1 MKGNKLH
8 KGISTAAGFLFVIG
22 VILCV
27 ICALCMSRGFFKY
40 EYEKNGTAAYLDIS
54 DSDLERATE
63 HWLAYIE
70 DSEDDLDISVTLS
83 GEERQ
88 LFNDREKEHM
98 VDVKNLYL
106 GALTVGRICAA
117 LAVIILLLEIFVF
130 KRLRQAVSGYLIGN
144 AVFFAAFAVLA
155 VLAASDFTTF
165 WTNFHH
171 VFFSN
176 DLWLLNPETDMMI
189 RMVPETFFF
198 DLVMRV
204 VFICGGSMLVVLS
217 AAVLLRFRLARKEK
231 LSAINHE

>member
-130 KRLRQAVSGYLIGN
+130 KRLRQAVSGYIRKCG
-144 AVFFAAFAVLA
+144 VFRRVCRFSRSGGERFYDILDKFPSCVLFQRFMAAE
-155 VLAASDFTTF
+155 SGDG
-165 WTNFHH
+165 H
-171 VFFSN
+171 
-176 DLWLLNPETDMMI
+176 DD
-189 RMVPETFFF
+189 
-198 DLVMRV
+198 
-204 VFICGGSMLVVLS
+204 
-217 AAVLLRFRLARKEK
+217 
-231 LSAINHE
+231 